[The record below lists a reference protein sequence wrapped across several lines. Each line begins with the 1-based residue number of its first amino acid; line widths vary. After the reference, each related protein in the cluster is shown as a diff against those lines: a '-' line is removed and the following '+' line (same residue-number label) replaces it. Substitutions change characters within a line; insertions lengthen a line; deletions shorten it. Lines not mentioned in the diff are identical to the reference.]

1 MESMRKE
8 TIVLREFRSVR
19 DKRDSIQRI
28 EERGKEKLF
37 DRLFYREV

>member
-1 MESMRKE
+1 MESMRRE

>member
-19 DKRDSIQRI
+19 DKRDSIQRM

>member
-1 MESMRKE
+1 MESMRRE
-8 TIVLREFRSVR
+8 TIVLREFCSIR

>member
-19 DKRDSIQRI
+19 DKWDSIQRM

>member
-37 DRLFYREV
+37 DRLFYRKV